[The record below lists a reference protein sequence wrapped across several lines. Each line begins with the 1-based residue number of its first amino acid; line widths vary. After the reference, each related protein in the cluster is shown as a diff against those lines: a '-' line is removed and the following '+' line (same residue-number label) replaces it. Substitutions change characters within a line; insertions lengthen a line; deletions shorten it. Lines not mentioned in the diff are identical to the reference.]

1 MNKAILEFINYTNNY
16 HGYGNMIDL
25 KVKHTF
31 RVMRLCEKLASNLNL
46 NDEEIYIAKLIG
58 LLHDIGRFEQWKKYQ
73 TFRDLISID
82 HADFGIKILKKD
94 NYIREYITDDKH
106 DDIIFKS
113 IKYHNKYRLPKNL
126 TKQEKKFIKIIRD
139 ADKIDILFL
148 YTIRDLE
155 VELDEELSEYVYE
168 SLLNREDVDRKKLGT
183 KTDLLAVSLGF
194 IFDINYKES
203 IEYLK
208 DKEYVDTIIDIYKKE
223 TNNKKLK
230 RQLEEIRKEI
240 NKYIEERLTC

>member
-16 HGYGNMIDL
+16 CDYGNMIDL
-25 KVKHTF
+25 KIKHTF
-31 RVMRLCEKLASNLNL
+31 RVMRLCEKLAKDLNL
-46 NDEEIYIAKLIG
+46 NDNEIYTAKLIG

-73 TFRDLISID
+73 TYRDLISID

-94 NYIREYITDDKH
+94 NYIRKYIADDKY
-106 DDIIFKS
+106 DNIILKS

-126 TKQEKKFIKIIRD
+126 TKKEKKFIEIIRD

-155 VELDEELSEYVYE
+155 VELDEELSEYVYK
-168 SLLNREDVDRKKLGT
+168 SLLNREDVDRKKLKT

-208 DKEYVDTIIDIYKKE
+208 NKKYLDTIIDIYEKE

-230 RQLEEIRKEI
+230 EQLEEIRKEI
-240 NKYIEERLTC
+240 NNYIEERLTC